1 LLHWNSVKKIG
12 NHCKFLVYNNLEG
25 YIGFRKLGHSMRDNK
40 KKQKEFNKEIIPHLD
55 VMYNFALRLT
65 TDPVDAEDLVQDT
78 IVKAYRFFSSYEN
91 GTNAKAW
98 LFRILKNSFINNY
111 RKSSKKPQQVDYDE
125 VSSYYESVRAE
136 RTETSDLENL
146 MFRELMD
153 DEMSIALK
161 QLPEDFRTVVLL
173 CDVEGY
179 TYEEIA
185 NMLDV
190 PIGTI
195 RSRLH
200 RGRNLLKTELI
211 DYAKKRGY
219 RGD

>member
-1 LLHWNSVKKIG
+1 MLHWNSVKKIG

>member
-1 LLHWNSVKKIG
+1 MIFEN
-12 NHCKFLVYNNLEG
+12 
-25 YIGFRKLGHSMRDNK
+25 GHEMRDNR
-40 KKQKEFNKEIIPHLD
+40 KKQQEFNREIIPHLD
-55 VMYNFALRLT
+55 VLYNFALRLT
-65 TDPVDAEDLVQDT
+65 TDPNDAEDLVQDT
-78 IVKAYRFFSSYEN
+78 IVKAYRFFSSFEN

-111 RKSSKKPQQVDYDE
+111 RKTSKRPQQVDYDE
-125 VSSYYESVRAE
+125 VSSYYESIRAE
-136 RTETSDLENL
+136 RTETSDLESL

-219 RGD
+219 TGD

>member
-1 LLHWNSVKKIG
+1 
-12 NHCKFLVYNNLEG
+12 
-25 YIGFRKLGHSMRDNK
+25 MRDNS
-40 KKQKEFNKEIIPHLD
+40 KKQKEFNREIIPHLD
-55 VMYNFALRLT
+55 VLYNFALRLT
-65 TDPVDAEDLVQDT
+65 TDPNDAEDLVQDT
-78 IVKAYRFFSSYEN
+78 IVKAFRFFDSFEN

-111 RKSSKKPQQVDYDE
+111 RKTSKRPQQVDYDE
-125 VSSYYESVRAE
+125 VSSYYESIRAE
-136 RTETSDLENL
+136 RTETSDLESL

-153 DEMSIALK
+153 DEMSIALS

-173 CDVEGY
+173 CDVQNY

-219 RGD
+219 TGD